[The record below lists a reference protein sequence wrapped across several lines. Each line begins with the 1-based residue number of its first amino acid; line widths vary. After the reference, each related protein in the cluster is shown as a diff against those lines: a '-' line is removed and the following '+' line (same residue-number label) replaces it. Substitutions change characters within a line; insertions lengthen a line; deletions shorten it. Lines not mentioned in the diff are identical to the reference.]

1 MKPGQAAAT
10 PGIQSPPQ
18 SPSLLQRAYVAVVG
32 GDFDEPDDPT
42 RARLLDAAFDQF
54 CRMGIQRSS
63 MDEVARRA
71 GLSRVTIYRKFD
83 TKDALV
89 EQVILREFRRYFLR
103 FLADIGEAD
112 TAEERVV
119 FGFVSSLRSILGNPL
134 IGGLIETEPTLLA
147 GSIGADD
154 GRMLAAVRQFLAQ
167 QLRKEQSAGNI
178 AADLDTELTA
188 EMMVR
193 FSNSFLTVPSQ
204 LVDVHDD
211 EQLAAI
217 ARRYL
222 VPMLNP
228 PKP

>member
-1 MKPGQAAAT
+1 M
-10 PGIQSPPQ
+10 
-18 SPSLLQRAYVAVVG
+18 LQRAYVAVIG

-42 RARLLDAAFDQF
+42 RTRLLDAAFDQF

-89 EQVILREFRRYFLR
+89 EQVILREFRRYFVR

-119 FGFVSSLRSILGNPL
+119 FGFVSSLRSILDNPL

-154 GRMLAAVRQFLAQ
+154 GRMLAAVRQFLSQ
-167 QLRKEQSAGNI
+167 QLRRDQLAGNI

-211 EQLAAI
+211 DQLAAI
-217 ARRYL
+217 ARQYL

-228 PKP
+228 PKS

>member
-167 QLRKEQSAGNI
+167 QLRKEQLAGNI

-217 ARRYL
+217 ARQYL

>member
-1 MKPGQAAAT
+1 VKPGQAAAT

-167 QLRKEQSAGNI
+167 QLRKEQLAGNI

-217 ARRYL
+217 ARQYL

>member
-217 ARRYL
+217 ARQYL

>member
-1 MKPGQAAAT
+1 MKPGHAVAAPDIRA
-10 PGIQSPPQ
+10 PEQ
-18 SPSLLQRAYVAVVG
+18 SPSLLQRAYVAVIG

-42 RARLLDAAFDQF
+42 RTRLLDAAFDQF

-89 EQVILREFRRYFLR
+89 EQVILREFRRYFVR

-119 FGFVSSLRSILGNPL
+119 FGFVSSLRSILDNPL

-154 GRMLAAVRQFLAQ
+154 GRMLAAVRQFLSQ
-167 QLRKEQSAGNI
+167 QLRRDQLAGNI

-204 LVDVHDD
+204 LVDVHDGD
-211 EQLAAI
+211 QLAAI
-217 ARRYL
+217 ARQYL

-228 PKP
+228 PKS

>member
-1 MKPGQAAAT
+1 M
-10 PGIQSPPQ
+10 QSPPQ

-217 ARRYL
+217 ARQYL

>member
-18 SPSLLQRAYVAVVG
+18 SASLLQRAYVAVVG

-167 QLRKEQSAGNI
+167 QLRKEQLAGNI

-217 ARRYL
+217 ARQYL